1 MARITMT
8 TSKNLGQSNVERH
21 AFEVYSGSRPR

>member
-1 MARITMT
+1 MT

-21 AFEVYSGSRPR
+21 AFEVYSESGPTINNN